1 MWNELKTNEDVIKFF
16 PNYSKSRLPT
26 KGYLMNVIN
35 TIQPNSII
43 TAIQKL
49 KKERDKHKQVK
60 EPPIKITKHYLKLL
74 SDF

>member
-49 KKERDKHKQVK
+49 KKERDKHK
-60 EPPIKITKHYLKLL
+60 
-74 SDF
+74 